1 MVLNPSSMAA
11 VWVRARPE
19 LVLEQRHLTV
29 VNSSVQD
36 LPRRRQVAWRPW
48 NGQQHGCV
56 VGIKKKND
64 AQIAYHKLKF
74 KIVLQIC
81 NN

>member
-1 MVLNPSSMAA
+1 MMLNPGNMAA

-29 VNSSVQD
+29 VNASVQD
-36 LPRRRQVAWRPW
+36 LPSRRHVAWRPW

-56 VGIKKKND
+56 VGIKKIFD
-64 AQIAYHKLKF
+64 AQIAD
-74 KIVLQIC
+74 QDM
-81 NN
+81 